1 MAMQMAAM
9 GLPPG
14 LAHMMTAMTDN
25 LVGGLEQTLYEKMSS
40 NYQLIAKAV
49 WAQLQKDAH
58 GMLLLCWVFL
68 ILHTCHGG
76 GCEQVIV
83 LFSVFFWIYWQGFLL
98 FFFSG

>member
-76 GCEQVIV
+76 VRAGYCA
-83 LFSVFFWIYWQGFLL
+83 FFCFFWIYLQGFLL
-98 FFFSG
+98 LFSG